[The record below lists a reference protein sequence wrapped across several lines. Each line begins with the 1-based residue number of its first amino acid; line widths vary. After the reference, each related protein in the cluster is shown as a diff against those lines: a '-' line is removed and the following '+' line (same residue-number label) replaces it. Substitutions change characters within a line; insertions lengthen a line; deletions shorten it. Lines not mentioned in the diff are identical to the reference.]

1 MRKQEWLHLLSLPMT
16 WVILYLPSQQ
26 PGLHIIEGPGFLQG
40 CTLPEDTAR
49 VPLNYKLGCYQSTL
63 GPCAQGP
70 IGEKRN
76 HHIGSGN

>member
-16 WVILYLPSQQ
+16 WVILYFPSQQ

-49 VPLNYKLGCYQSTL
+49 VPPNYKLWLLPEHFGTL
-63 GPCAQGP
+63 CPGTN
-70 IGEKRN
+70 R
-76 HHIGSGN
+76 